1 MLHVLGPFRREG
13 GIERDFLAAHAATG
27 ARFIGVHG
35 GVPPLVDEA
44 DEGRRRHRPGEQET
58 LHRVATRLPQPR
70 KAVGCFH
77 TLGYHLHCRFQKTA
91 ALNVRSR
98 LHYSSGGVGSIRQRR
113 AAAGHQ
119 RTQGGL
125 SEPAVR
131 CGTDGLRA
139 GVVNPPGLTCAAL
152 PLTSEGRQ
160 RIKR

>member
-113 AAAGHQ
+113 AAAGISGRREDFPQ
-119 RTQGGL
+119 
-125 SEPAVR
+125 PAVR